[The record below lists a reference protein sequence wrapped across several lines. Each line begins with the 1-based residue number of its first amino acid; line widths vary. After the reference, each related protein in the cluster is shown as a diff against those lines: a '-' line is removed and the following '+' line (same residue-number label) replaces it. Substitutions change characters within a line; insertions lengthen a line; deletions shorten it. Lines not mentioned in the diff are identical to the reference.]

1 MHGNVPLPARESR
14 LNLRDVDMQ
23 GLPHEYLVTAS
34 ADAEGTV
41 TVGCEGLDDIQSS
54 PPAQFG
60 GPGTQWSPE
69 DLLVAAV
76 ADCLVLT
83 FRAIARASRLEWNTI
98 ECTATGTLDRVERQM
113 RFTRMDIVATV
124 TVPVGTDLARAERLL
139 EKSEQTCLITNTLN
153 CERHLQAIVRE
164 S

>member
-1 MHGNVPLPARESR
+1 
-14 LNLRDVDMQ
+14 MQ
-23 GLPHEYLVTAS
+23 GLPHEYVVTAS
-34 ADAEGTV
+34 AGPEGSV
-41 TVGCEGLDDIQSS
+41 AVGCEGLEDIHSS

-83 FRAIARASRLEWNTI
+83 FRAIARASKLEWSRI
-98 ECTATGTLDRVERQM
+98 ECSATGTLDRVERQM
-113 RFTRMDIVATV
+113 RFTRMDITATV
-124 TVPVGTDLARAERLL
+124 TVPGGTDLARAERLL

-153 CERHLQAIVRE
+153 CERHLQAVVRE
-164 S
+164 G